1 MQLQV
6 RDLMGRVARLER
18 LSMGLAKEVML
29 QRGSTDFL
37 LYRERKQYLGAI
49 QDALA
54 GVEAARVTLAGAV
67 RRLEGG

>member
-6 RDLMGRVARLER
+6 RDLKGRVARLAK
-18 LSMGLAKEVML
+18 GFAKEVVL
-29 QRGSTDFL
+29 QRGSDDLL

-67 RRLEGG
+67 RRLRGG